1 MTGPRGPP
9 APALRPDPPPRPEE
23 RERAVADD
31 KTFDEFLEAVASLR
45 DSDPVRTTAH
55 TSNAATETWLATTVQ
70 PDAAEPTTES

>member
-9 APALRPDPPPRPEE
+9 RNHPSPTPQPRPEE
-23 RERAVADD
+23 RAVAED

>member
-9 APALRPDPPPRPEE
+9 HSHPSPNPRPDQR
-23 RERAVADD
+23 RERAVAED

-45 DSDPVRTTAH
+45 DGDPVRTTAH

>member
-1 MTGPRGPP
+1 PAARPAATSPTHGP
-9 APALRPDPPPRPEE
+9 DQK
-23 RERAVADD
+23 RERAVAED

-70 PDAAEPTTES
+70 HDAAEPTTES

>member
-1 MTGPRGPP
+1 M
-9 APALRPDPPPRPEE
+9 
-23 RERAVADD
+23 ADD

-55 TSNAATETWLATTVQ
+55 TSNAATETWLANMVQ

>member
-9 APALRPDPPPRPEE
+9 HSHPPPTHGPDQR
-23 RERAVADD
+23 RERAVAED

-55 TSNAATETWLATTVQ
+55 TSNAATETWLATTGQ
-70 PDAAEPTTES
+70 PDAAEPSTES

>member
-9 APALRPDPPPRPEE
+9 TSAPDSHPHGPDQR

-45 DSDPVRTTAH
+45 DSDAVRTTAH
-55 TSNAATETWLATTVQ
+55 TSNAATETWLAVTAEPGAT
-70 PDAAEPTTES
+70 EPTTS